1 MYRSGTSHPLATFGR
16 LHVRPGARILS
27 AGYIDGEPTTE
38 RLLETLERFEEDTT
52 DTSRVHRPMNCRMDI
67 GEALPVTTERPRGE
81 ADPLTVQLEERLK
94 TMLAETAPLC
104 HAWKD

>member
-1 MYRSGTSHPLATFGR
+1 VVSRPLGKSSFRAYDSSERGD
-16 LHVRPGARILS
+16 G
-27 AGYIDGEPTTE
+27 IDGEPTTE

-52 DTSRVHRPMNCRMDI
+52 DTSRVHRPMHCRVDI

-81 ADPLTVQLEERLK
+81 ADPLTIQLEERLK
-94 TMLAETAPLC
+94 TMLAESAPLC